1 MLKKEA
7 SQISYCH
14 KNGFIGIMAS
24 DCSISVAKVDLQM
37 TDEANEES
45 MNLDDLEDVVV
56 SDNEPMPTAQ

>member
-1 MLKKEA
+1 
-7 SQISYCH
+7 
-14 KNGFIGIMAS
+14 MAS

-37 TDEANEES
+37 TVEANEES